1 MIVVL
6 FFDFIFFIAY
16 PFVEDRLYMAW
27 MYLCF
32 TECFMVELNVFLV
45 CLNIFVD
52 FRKLVSYIFHFIPV
66 IPKVM

>member
-1 MIVVL
+1 
-6 FFDFIFFIAY
+6 
-16 PFVEDRLYMAW
+16 MAW

-52 FRKLVSYIFHFIPV
+52 FRKLVSYVFHFIPV
-66 IPKVM
+66 ISKVM